1 MGQAPRV
8 TGVTPVTRGLAHNA
22 GNLVHPQSFRMPLP
36 SLRIELTTPQT
47 VDGRRAPFQSLWL
60 LVRLAHAHRI
70 APEQPVVRL
79 ADLRGAVSD
88 ASTLRMTISR
98 AFRDWHNWGIQAG
111 WGEARDREPRFL
123 NADKRS
129 QGPFW
134 LTPEDA
140 ARVVC
145 VVDGGIATDV
155 EIRAFLGIAVA
166 PTDTAAVD
174 SQGET
179 APAGALSGPAAGTP
193 NPAFWHAFLTA
204 RHAMR
209 EGRLLHA
216 LGAGPAA
223 SSSERGGALLALRH
237 AAEAAD
243 NDFQRALVT
252 LGEAMA
258 ARRLGDSTRAS
269 ALLSQLRAHR
279 RQRHV
284 LGNDYLAAMERIV
297 TAWCAYDR
305 RDFDLAAGLL
315 ARLGDAEPG
324 RSLLRYHPQIRF
336 EWNNLCALIERARLL
351 YADPAEVAPA
361 VRSQAAQRIVA
372 QFETALAAALES
384 QAVDA
389 VRQVAANLGM
399 TCWLL
404 RDAIPGEHG
413 GTVDA
418 VRWLAMS
425 EWLALRNGSPL
436 QSAWNAIALMRLARA
451 DTDRPPLTL
460 ADLRVQAG
468 PFAEA
473 FDARYWPERWADVA
487 AQRLREHDSGRHRYG
502 PVQVSGLLLEH
513 AWFAHADGDRIA
525 AHASIR
531 RLTETLADLAPHDR
545 AYFQQALRQ
554 LPQPDAAL
562 ATVR

>member
-1 MGQAPRV
+1 MTTTLSLRPA
-8 TGVTPVTRGLAHNA
+8 
-22 GNLVHPQSFRMPLP
+22 FRMTPPALP
-36 SLRIELTTPQT
+36 ALHVELTTPQT

-60 LVRLAHAHRI
+60 LVRLAYAHRLS
-70 APEQPVVRL
+70 PEQPVVRL

-88 ASTLRMTISR
+88 ASTQRMMISR
-98 AFRDWHNWGIQAG
+98 AFRDWQNWGVQAG

-145 VVDGGIATDV
+145 LVEGRIADDTDV
-155 EIRAFLGIAVA
+155 RAFLGIAVPDSA
-166 PTDTAAVD
+166 TDHAVD
-174 SQGET
+174 TGS
-179 APAGALSGPAAGTP
+179 ALSGPAPGTP

-216 LGAGPAA
+216 LSTNPSA
-223 SSSERGGALLALRH
+223 SDTERGGALLALRH
-237 AAEAAD
+237 ASDAAD

-305 RDFDLAAGLL
+305 RDLDLAAGLL
-315 ARLGDAEPG
+315 ARLVDAEPE

-336 EWNNLCALIERARLL
+336 EWNNLSALIERARLL
-351 YADPAEVAPA
+351 YADDTDMAID
-361 VRSQAAQRIVA
+361 VRAQAARHIVA

-384 QAVDA
+384 QAADA
-389 VRQVAANLGM
+389 VQQVAANLGM

-404 RDAIPGEHG
+404 RDVLGEATHSD

-425 EWLALRNGSPL
+425 EWQALRNGGPL
-436 QSAWNAIALMRLARA
+436 QSAWNAIALMRIARA
-451 DTDRPPLTL
+451 DTCRPPLTL
-460 ADLRVQAG
+460 ADLQNQAG

-473 FDARYWPERWADVA
+473 FDARYWPPRWVEVA
-487 AQRLREHDSGRHRYG
+487 ALRLREHDSGRHRYG
-502 PVQVSGLLLEH
+502 RVQVSGLLLEL
-513 AWFAHADGDRIA
+513 AWFAHADGDHTT
-525 AHASIR
+525 AHTAVE
-531 RLTETLADLAPHDR
+531 RLSEAMQELAPHDR
-545 AYFQQALRQ
+545 AYFVQALKQ
-554 LPQPDAAL
+554 LTQ
-562 ATVR
+562 ATESAP

>member
-1 MGQAPRV
+1 MQPP
-8 TGVTPVTRGLAHNA
+8 T
-22 GNLVHPQSFRMPLP
+22 LP
-36 SLRIELTTPQT
+36 ALHLELTTPQT

-60 LVRLAHAHRI
+60 LVRLAYAHRLS
-70 APEQPVVRL
+70 PEQPFVRL

-88 ASTLRMTISR
+88 ASTQRMMISR
-98 AFRDWHNWGIQAG
+98 AFRDWQNWGVQAG
-111 WGEARDREPRFL
+111 WGEQRDREPRFL

-145 VVDGGIATDV
+145 LVEGRIADDTDV
-155 EIRAFLGIAVA
+155 RAFLGIATA
-166 PTDTAAVD
+166 ECATDSAAEATA
-174 SQGET
+174 S
-179 APAGALSGPAAGTP
+179 ALSGPAPGTP

-216 LGAGPAA
+216 LGAGTHTGSA
-223 SSSERGGALLALRH
+223 SDAERGGALLALRH
-237 AAEAAD
+237 AGDAAD

-284 LGNDYLAAMERIV
+284 LGNDYLAAMERVV

-305 RDFDLAAGLL
+305 RDLDLAAGLL
-315 ARLGDAEPG
+315 ARMADAEPG

-336 EWNNLCALIERARLL
+336 EWNNLSALIERARLL
-351 YADPAEVAPA
+351 YADTADVAPE
-361 VRSQAAQRIVA
+361 VRGQTAQRIVA

-384 QAVDA
+384 QASDA
-389 VRQVAANLGM
+389 VQQVAANLGM

-404 RDAIPGEHG
+404 RDALGNSAPDD
-413 GTVDA
+413 GTTDA

-425 EWLALRNGSPL
+425 EWQALRNGGPL
-436 QSAWNAIALMRLARA
+436 QSAWNAIALMRIARA
-451 DTDRPPLTL
+451 DAPHAALTL
-460 ADLRVQAG
+460 ADLRAQAG

-473 FDARYWPERWADVA
+473 FDARYWPQRWADVA
-487 AQRLREHDSGRHRYG
+487 ALRLREHDSGRHRYG
-502 PVQVSGLLLEH
+502 HVQVSGLLLEL
-513 AWFAHADGDRIA
+513 AWFANADGD
-525 AHASIR
+525 HATTR
-531 RLTETLADLAPHDR
+531 TAMERLSETTQDLAPHDR
-545 AYFQQALRQ
+545 AYFVQALKQ
-554 LPQPDAAL
+554 LAQATEAAP
-562 ATVR
+562 

>member
-1 MGQAPRV
+1 M
-8 TGVTPVTRGLAHNA
+8 TPSTL
-22 GNLVHPQSFRMPLP
+22 PPLHV
-36 SLRIELTTPQT
+36 ELTTPQT

-60 LVRLAHAHRI
+60 LVRLAYAHRLS
-70 APEQPVVRL
+70 PEQPLVRL

-88 ASTLRMTISR
+88 ASTQRMMISR
-98 AFRDWHNWGIQAG
+98 AFRDWQNWGVQAG
-111 WGEARDREPRFL
+111 WGEQRDREPRFL

-145 VVDGGIATDV
+145 LVEGRIADDTDV
-155 EIRAFLGIAVA
+155 RAFLGIAA
-166 PTDTAAVD
+166 PEGCPDIGAEPNA
-174 SQGET
+174 S
-179 APAGALSGPAAGTP
+179 ALSGPAPGTP

-216 LGAGPAA
+216 LSTGTGTSNGTSA
-223 SSSERGGALLALRH
+223 SDTERGGALLALRH
-237 AAEAAD
+237 AGDAAD

-305 RDFDLAAGLL
+305 RDLDLAAGLL
-315 ARLGDAEPG
+315 ARLADAEPG

-336 EWNNLCALIERARLL
+336 EWNNLSALIERARLL
-351 YADPAEVAPA
+351 YADADGIASD
-361 VRSQAAQRIVA
+361 VRAQAAQRIVA

-384 QAVDA
+384 QASDA
-389 VRQVAANLGM
+389 VQQVAANLGM

-404 RDAIPGEHG
+404 RDVLGNAAHAD

-425 EWLALRNGSPL
+425 EWQALRNGGPL
-436 QSAWNAIALMRLARA
+436 QSAWNAIALMRIARA
-451 DTDRPPLTL
+451 DTSRPALTL
-460 ADLRVQAG
+460 YDLRAQAG

-473 FDARYWPERWADVA
+473 FDARYWPQRWTDVA
-487 AQRLREHDSGRHRYG
+487 ALRLREHDSGRHRYG
-502 PVQVSGLLLEH
+502 HVQVSGLLLEL
-513 AWFAHADGDRIA
+513 AWFAQADRDHATARTTME
-525 AHASIR
+525 
-531 RLTETLADLAPHDR
+531 RLSQTMQDLAPHDR
-545 AYFQQALRQ
+545 AYFVQALKQ
-554 LPQPDAAL
+554 LTQMAETPP
-562 ATVR
+562 

>member
-1 MGQAPRV
+1 MAPRFV
-8 TGVTPVTRGLAHNA
+8 
-22 GNLVHPQSFRMPLP
+22 
-36 SLRIELTTPQT
+36 SLRLIACMTPPALPALHVELTTPQT

-60 LVRLAHAHRI
+60 LVRLAYAHRLS
-70 APEQPVVRL
+70 PEQPLVRL

-88 ASTLRMTISR
+88 ASTQRMMISR
-98 AFRDWHNWGIQAG
+98 AFRDWQNWGVQAG
-111 WGEARDREPRFL
+111 WGEQRDREPRFL

-145 VVDGGIATDV
+145 VVEGRIADDADV
-155 EIRAFLGIAVA
+155 RAFLGIAS
-166 PTDTAAVD
+166 PDGSTDNSTDASA
-174 SQGET
+174 S
-179 APAGALSGPAAGTP
+179 ALSGPAPGTP

-216 LGAGPAA
+216 LSA
-223 SSSERGGALLALRH
+223 SSGASDTERGGALLALRH
-237 AAEAAD
+237 AGDAAD

-305 RDFDLAAGLL
+305 RDLDLAAGLL
-315 ARLGDAEPG
+315 ARLADAEPG

-336 EWNNLCALIERARLL
+336 EWNNLSALIERARLL
-351 YADPAEVAPA
+351 YADADGIALD
-361 VRSQAAQRIVA
+361 VRAQAAQRIVA

-384 QAVDA
+384 QASDA
-389 VRQVAANLGM
+389 VQQVAANLGM

-404 RDAIPGEHG
+404 RDVLGNSTHAD

-425 EWLALRNGSPL
+425 EWQALRNGGPL
-436 QSAWNAIALMRLARA
+436 QSAWNAIALMRIARA
-451 DTDRPPLTL
+451 DRHGAVLTL
-460 ADLRVQAG
+460 ADLRTQAG

-473 FDARYWPERWADVA
+473 FDARYWPQRWTDVA
-487 AQRLREHDSGRHRYG
+487 ALRLREHDSGRHRYG
-502 PVQVSGLLLEH
+502 HVQVSGLLLEL
-513 AWFAHADGDRIA
+513 AWFAHVDGDHLTARTMMD
-525 AHASIR
+525 
-531 RLTETLADLAPHDR
+531 RLSQAMQDLAPHDR
-545 AYFQQALRQ
+545 AYFVQALKQ
-554 LPQPDAAL
+554 LMHTAQAAPS
-562 ATVR
+562 AAS

>member
-1 MGQAPRV
+1 MTLMESAAPS
-8 TGVTPVTRGLAHNA
+8 A
-22 GNLVHPQSFRMPLP
+22 LP
-36 SLRIELTTPQT
+36 TLHVELTTPQT

-60 LVRLAHAHRI
+60 LVRLAYAHCLS
-70 APEQPVVRL
+70 PEQPLVRL
-79 ADLRGAVSD
+79 VDLRGAVSD
-88 ASTLRMTISR
+88 ASTQRMMISR

-111 WGEARDREPRFL
+111 WGEQRDREPRFL

-134 LTPEDA
+134 LTQEDA
-140 ARVVC
+140 ARVICLVERR
-145 VVDGGIATDV
+145 IATDADV
-155 EIRAFLGIAVA
+155 RAFLGMAA
-166 PTDTAAVD
+166 PDGTTDDTADAIA
-174 SQGET
+174 SG
-179 APAGALSGPAAGTP
+179 LSGPAPGIP
-193 NPAFWHAFLTA
+193 NPMFWHAFLTA

-209 EGRLLHA
+209 EGRLLQA
-216 LGAGPAA
+216 LGTGA
-223 SSSERGGALLALRH
+223 SASDAERGGALVALRH
-237 AAEAAD
+237 AGEAAD

-315 ARLGDAEPG
+315 ARLTEAEPG

-336 EWNNLCALIERARLL
+336 EWNNLSALIERARLL
-351 YADPAEVAPA
+351 YTDAGNTEANTRA
-361 VRSQAAQRIVA
+361 QTAQRIVA

-384 QAVDA
+384 QASDA
-389 VRQVAANLGM
+389 VQQVAANLGM

-404 RDAIPGEHG
+404 RDALDQSAHAD

-425 EWLALRNGSPL
+425 EWQSLRNGGPL
-436 QSAWNAIALMRLARA
+436 QSAWNAIALMRMARSEP
-451 DTDRPPLTL
+451 DRAPLTL
-460 ADLRVQAG
+460 AELRVQAG

-473 FDARYWPERWADVA
+473 FDPCHWPQRWADVA
-487 AQRLREHDSGRHRYG
+487 ALRLREHDSGRHRYG
-502 PVQVSGLLLEH
+502 HVQVSGLLLEL
-513 AWFAHADGDRIA
+513 AWFAHADGDYDTAWA
-525 AHASIR
+525 ALERLHAAMQD
-531 RLTETLADLAPHDR
+531 LTPNDR
-545 AYFQQALRQ
+545 AYFVQAIKPLMQ
-554 LPQPDAAL
+554 AA
-562 ATVR
+562 AARA

>member
-1 MGQAPRV
+1 M
-8 TGVTPVTRGLAHNA
+8 T
-22 GNLVHPQSFRMPLP
+22 LP
-36 SLRIELTTPQT
+36 PLRIELTTPQT

-60 LVRLAHAHRI
+60 LVRLAYAHRI

-88 ASTLRMTISR
+88 ATTLRMTISR
-98 AFRDWHNWGIQAG
+98 AFRDWHNWGVQAG
-111 WGEARDREPRFL
+111 WGEALEREPRFL

-134 LTPEDA
+134 LTAEDA
-140 ARVVC
+140 ARVAC
-145 VVDGGIATDV
+145 MVDGRAAADA
-155 EIRAFLGIAVA
+155 EIRAFLGIS
-166 PTDTAAVD
+166 AASAD
-174 SQGET
+174 A
-179 APAGALSGPAAGTP
+179 APAEAPGDAASASALSGPAAGTP

-204 RHAMR
+204 RHTMR

-216 LGAGPAA
+216 LGAGA
-223 SSSERGGALLALRH
+223 SASDAERGGALLALRH
-237 AAEAAD
+237 AADAAD

-305 RDFDLAAGLL
+305 RDLDLAAGLL
-315 ARLGDAEPG
+315 ARLPDAEPG

-336 EWNNLCALIERARLL
+336 EWNNLSALIERARLL
-351 YADPAEVAPA
+351 YADPASIEPTARA
-361 VRSQAAQRIVA
+361 QAAQRIVA

-384 QAVDA
+384 QAADA
-389 VRQVAANLGM
+389 VQQVAANLGM

-404 RDAIPGEHG
+404 RDALAAADPTA
-413 GTVDA
+413 GTIDA

-425 EWLALRNGSPL
+425 EWLAQRNGSPL
-436 QSAWNAIALMRLARA
+436 QSAWNAVALMRMARA
-451 DTDRPPLTL
+451 DTRRPPLTL
-460 ADLRVQAG
+460 ADIRAQAG

-473 FDARYWPERWADVA
+473 FDARYWPERWTDVA
-487 AQRLREHDSGRHRYG
+487 TLRLREHDSGRHRYG
-502 PVQVSGLLLEH
+502 HVQVCGLLLEH
-513 AWFAHADGDRIA
+513 AWFARADGGTA
-525 AHASIR
+525 AGASID
-531 RLTETLADLAPHDR
+531 RLSRALQDLPPHDR

-554 LPQPDAAL
+554 LTQADVTPAP
-562 ATVR
+562 TR

>member
-1 MGQAPRV
+1 M
-8 TGVTPVTRGLAHNA
+8 TPPML
-22 GNLVHPQSFRMPLP
+22 PPLHV
-36 SLRIELTTPQT
+36 ELTTPQT

-60 LVRLAHAHRI
+60 LVRLAYAHRLS
-70 APEQPVVRL
+70 PEQPLVRL

-88 ASTLRMTISR
+88 ASTQRMMISR
-98 AFRDWHNWGIQAG
+98 AFRDWQNWGVQAG
-111 WGEARDREPRFL
+111 WGEQRDREPRFL

-140 ARVVC
+140 GRVVC
-145 VVDGGIATDV
+145 VVEGRIADDADV
-155 EIRAFLGIAVA
+155 RAFLGINA
-166 PTDTAAVD
+166 PEGSTDISTEANA
-174 SQGET
+174 S
-179 APAGALSGPAAGTP
+179 ALSGPAPGTP

-216 LGAGPAA
+216 LGTGTSA
-223 SSSERGGALLALRH
+223 SDTERGGALLALRH
-237 AAEAAD
+237 AGDAAD

-305 RDFDLAAGLL
+305 RDLDLAAGLL
-315 ARLGDAEPG
+315 ARLADAEPG

-336 EWNNLCALIERARLL
+336 EWNNLSALIERARLL
-351 YADPAEVAPA
+351 YAEPCSIAPD
-361 VRSQAAQRIVA
+361 VRVQAAQRIVA

-384 QAVDA
+384 QASDA
-389 VRQVAANLGM
+389 VQQVAANLGM

-404 RDAIPGEHG
+404 RDVLGNAQHAD

-425 EWLALRNGSPL
+425 EWQALRNGGPL
-436 QSAWNAIALMRLARA
+436 QSAWNAIALMRIARA
-451 DTDRPPLTL
+451 DTSRTALTL
-460 ADLRVQAG
+460 TDLRTQAG
-468 PFAEA
+468 PFSEA
-473 FDARYWPERWADVA
+473 FDARYWPQRWADVA
-487 AQRLREHDSGRHRYG
+487 ALRLREHDSGRHRYG
-502 PVQVSGLLLEH
+502 HVQVSGLLLEL
-513 AWFAHADGDRIA
+513 AWFAHADRDHATARTAMDRLSQA
-525 AHASIR
+525 MQ
-531 RLTETLADLAPHDR
+531 DLAPYDR
-545 AYFQQALRQ
+545 AYFVQALKQ
-554 LPQPDAAL
+554 LAHTTETAP
-562 ATVR
+562 

>member
-1 MGQAPRV
+1 MAATFCCTLLVRM
-8 TGVTPVTRGLAHNA
+8 TPPA
-22 GNLVHPQSFRMPLP
+22 LP
-36 SLRIELTTPQT
+36 TLHVELTTPQT

-60 LVRLAHAHRI
+60 LVRLAYAHRLT
-70 APEQPVVRL
+70 PEQPLVRL
-79 ADLRGAVSD
+79 ADLRRAVSD
-88 ASTLRMTISR
+88 ASTLRMMISR

-111 WGEARDREPRFL
+111 WGEQRDREPRFL

-145 VVDGGIATDV
+145 LVEGRIADDADV
-155 EIRAFLGIAVA
+155 RAFLGIAVPESA
-166 PTDTAAVD
+166 TDHAAD
-174 SQGET
+174 INAS
-179 APAGALSGPAAGTP
+179 ALSGPAPGTP

-216 LGAGPAA
+216 LGASTGA
-223 SSSERGGALLALRH
+223 SDTERGGALLALRH
-237 AAEAAD
+237 AGDAAD

-305 RDFDLAAGLL
+305 RDLDLAAGLL
-315 ARLGDAEPG
+315 ARLADAEPG

-336 EWNNLCALIERARLL
+336 EWNNLSALIERARLL
-351 YADPAEVAPA
+351 YADDAAA
-361 VRSQAAQRIVA
+361 QTRALAAQRIVA

-384 QAVDA
+384 QASDA
-389 VRQVAANLGM
+389 VQQVSANLGM

-404 RDAIPGEHG
+404 RDALESATQAD

-425 EWLALRNGSPL
+425 EWQALRNGGPL
-436 QSAWNAIALMRLARA
+436 QSAWNAIALMRIARA
-451 DTDRPPLTL
+451 NTNRAPLTL
-460 ADLRVQAG
+460 ADLRMQAG

-473 FDARYWPERWADVA
+473 FDARYWPPRWTDVA
-487 AQRLREHDSGRHRYG
+487 ALRLREHDSGRHRYG
-502 PVQVSGLLLEH
+502 HVQVSGLLLEL
-513 AWFAHADGDRIA
+513 AWFAHADGDHAIA
-525 AHASIR
+525 RTAVE
-531 RLTETLADLAPHDR
+531 RLSEAMQDLAPHDR
-545 AYFQQALRQ
+545 AYFVQALKP
-554 LPQPDAAL
+554 LTDAEEASP
-562 ATVR
+562 

>member
-1 MGQAPRV
+1 M
-8 TGVTPVTRGLAHNA
+8 TPPT
-22 GNLVHPQSFRMPLP
+22 LP
-36 SLRIELTTPQT
+36 SLHVELTTPQT

-60 LVRLAHAHRI
+60 LVRLAYAHRLS
-70 APEQPVVRL
+70 PEQPVVRL

-88 ASTLRMTISR
+88 ASTQRMMISR
-98 AFRDWHNWGIQAG
+98 AFRDWQNWGIQAG
-111 WGEARDREPRFL
+111 WGEQRDREPRFL

-140 ARVVC
+140 ARVACLVE
-145 VVDGGIATDV
+145 GRIADDAD
-155 EIRAFLGIAVA
+155 IRAFLGIAA
-166 PTDTAAVD
+166 PEGGVD
-174 SQGET
+174 HLAEAHVS
-179 APAGALSGPAAGTP
+179 ALSGPAAGTP

-216 LGAGPAA
+216 LGAGATA
-223 SSSERGGALLALRH
+223 SDTDRGGALLALRH
-237 AAEAAD
+237 ASDAAD

-305 RDFDLAAGLL
+305 RDLDLAAGLL
-315 ARLGDAEPG
+315 ARLAEAEPG

-336 EWNNLCALIERARLL
+336 EWNNLSALIERARLL
-351 YADPAEVAPA
+351 YAEAGSIAPA
-361 VRSQAAQRIVA
+361 AQTQAAQRIVA

-384 QAVDA
+384 QAADA
-389 VRQVAANLGM
+389 VQQVAANLGM

-404 RDAIPGEHG
+404 RDALSTAPDAD
-413 GTVDA
+413 GTIDA

-425 EWLALRNGSPL
+425 EWQALRNGGPL
-436 QSAWNAIALMRLARA
+436 QSAWNAIALMRIARA
-451 DTDRPPLTL
+451 DTRDAPLTL
-460 ADLRVQAG
+460 ADLRMQAG

-473 FDARYWPERWADVA
+473 FDARYWPPRWTDVA
-487 AQRLREHDSGRHRYG
+487 ALRLREHDSGRHRYG
-502 PVQVSGLLLEH
+502 HVQVSGLLLEL
-513 AWFAHADGDRIA
+513 AWFAHADGDHVA
-525 AHASIR
+525 ARTATD
-531 RLTETLADLAPHDR
+531 RLSQAMQDLAPHDR
-545 AYFQQALRQ
+545 AYFVQALKGFAQASENAR
-554 LPQPDAAL
+554 
-562 ATVR
+562 

>member
-1 MGQAPRV
+1 M
-8 TGVTPVTRGLAHNA
+8 T
-22 GNLVHPQSFRMPLP
+22 LP
-36 SLRIELTTPQT
+36 PLRIELTTPQT

-60 LVRLAHAHRI
+60 LVRLAYAHRL
-70 APEQPVVRL
+70 APEQPLVRL
-79 ADLRGAVSD
+79 ADLRGVVSD
-88 ASTLRMTISR
+88 ASTVRMVISR
-98 AFRDWHNWGIQAG
+98 AFRDWQNWGVQAG
-111 WGEARDREPRFL
+111 WGEQRDREPRFL
-123 NADKRS
+123 NADRRS

-134 LTPEDA
+134 LTSEDA

-145 VVDGGIATDV
+145 LVEGRIADDADV
-155 EIRAFLGIAVA
+155 RAFLGIAA
-166 PTDTAAVD
+166 GPENPTDT
-174 SQGET
+174 T
-179 APAGALSGPAAGTP
+179 ADTTASALSGPAPGTP

-216 LGAGPAA
+216 LNATTPAGASNA
-223 SSSERGGALLALRH
+223 ERGGALLALRH
-237 AAEAAD
+237 AGDAAD

-305 RDFDLAAGLL
+305 RDLDLAAGLL
-315 ARLGDAEPG
+315 ARLADAEPG

-336 EWNNLCALIERARLL
+336 EWNNLSALIERARLL
-351 YADPAEVAPA
+351 YADVADVA
-361 VRSQAAQRIVA
+361 QAARAQAAQRIVA
-372 QFETALAAALES
+372 QFEAALAAALES
-384 QAVDA
+384 QAADA
-389 VRQVAANLGM
+389 VQQVAANLGM

-404 RDAIPGEHG
+404 RDVLEHPAHTD

-425 EWLALRNGSPL
+425 EWQALRNGGPL
-436 QSAWNAIALMRLARA
+436 QSAWNAIALMRIARA
-451 DTDRPPLTL
+451 SADRAPLTL
-460 ADLRVQAG
+460 ADLRTQAG

-473 FDARYWPERWADVA
+473 FDARYWPARWADVA
-487 AQRLREHDSGRHRYG
+487 ALRLREHDSGRHRYG
-502 PVQVSGLLLEH
+502 HVQVSGLLLEL
-513 AWFAHADGDRIA
+513 AWFAHADGDHA
-525 AHASIR
+525 TAHTAMQ
-531 RLTETLADLAPHDR
+531 RLSEAMQDLAPHDR
-545 AYFQQALRQ
+545 AYFMQALKQ
-554 LPQPDAAL
+554 LTHATEAAP
-562 ATVR
+562 

>member
-1 MGQAPRV
+1 M
-8 TGVTPVTRGLAHNA
+8 TPPTLSALHV
-22 GNLVHPQSFRMPLP
+22 
-36 SLRIELTTPQT
+36 ELTTPQT

-60 LVRLAHAHRI
+60 LVRLAYAHRLS
-70 APEQPVVRL
+70 PEQPLVRL

-88 ASTLRMTISR
+88 ASTQRMMISR
-98 AFRDWHNWGIQAG
+98 AFRDWQNWGVQAG
-111 WGEARDREPRFL
+111 WGEQRDREPRFL

-145 VVDGGIATDV
+145 LVEGRIADDTDV
-155 EIRAFLGIAVA
+155 RAFLGIAA
-166 PTDTAAVD
+166 PEGSPDIGAEPNA
-174 SQGET
+174 S
-179 APAGALSGPAAGTP
+179 ALSGPAPGTP

-216 LGAGPAA
+216 LSTGT
-223 SSSERGGALLALRH
+223 STSDTERGGALLALRH
-237 AAEAAD
+237 AGDAAD

-269 ALLSQLRAHR
+269 GLLSQLRAHR

-305 RDFDLAAGLL
+305 RDLDLAAGLL
-315 ARLGDAEPG
+315 ARLADAEPG

-336 EWNNLCALIERARLL
+336 EWNNLSALIDRARLL
-351 YADPAEVAPA
+351 YADADGIASD
-361 VRSQAAQRIVA
+361 VRAQAAQRIVA

-384 QAVDA
+384 QASDA
-389 VRQVAANLGM
+389 VQQVAANLGM

-404 RDAIPGEHG
+404 RDVLGNAVHAD

-425 EWLALRNGSPL
+425 EWQALRNGGPL
-436 QSAWNAIALMRLARA
+436 QSAWNAIALMRIARA
-451 DTDRPPLTL
+451 DTRRAALTL
-460 ADLRVQAG
+460 NDLRTQAG

-473 FDARYWPERWADVA
+473 FDARYWPQRWADVA
-487 AQRLREHDSGRHRYG
+487 ALRLREHDSGRHRYG
-502 PVQVSGLLLEH
+502 HVQVSGLLLEL
-513 AWFAHADGDRIA
+513 AWFAHADRD
-525 AHASIR
+525 HATLR
-531 RLTETLADLAPHDR
+531 TAMNRLAQATQDLAPHDR
-545 AYFQQALRQ
+545 AYFVQALKQ
-554 LPQPDAAL
+554 LTQMAETP
-562 ATVR
+562 R

>member
-1 MGQAPRV
+1 M
-8 TGVTPVTRGLAHNA
+8 TPPT
-22 GNLVHPQSFRMPLP
+22 LP
-36 SLRIELTTPQT
+36 ALHVELTTPQT

-60 LVRLAHAHRI
+60 LVRLAYAHRLS
-70 APEQPVVRL
+70 PEQPLVRL

-88 ASTLRMTISR
+88 ASTQRMMISR
-98 AFRDWHNWGIQAG
+98 AFRDWQNWGVQAG
-111 WGEARDREPRFL
+111 WGEQRDREPRFL

-140 ARVVC
+140 TRVVC
-145 VVDGGIATDV
+145 LVEGRIADDADV
-155 EIRAFLGIAVA
+155 RAFLGLSAPESSADNIA
-166 PTDTAAVD
+166 
-174 SQGET
+174 ET
-179 APAGALSGPAAGTP
+179 NASALSGPVPGTP

-216 LGAGPAA
+216 LGAGTSA
-223 SSSERGGALLALRH
+223 SDAERGGALLALRH
-237 AAEAAD
+237 ASDAAD

-305 RDFDLAAGLL
+305 RDLDLAAGLL
-315 ARLGDAEPG
+315 ARLADAEPG

-336 EWNNLCALIERARLL
+336 EWNNLSALIERARLL
-351 YADPAEVAPA
+351 YADADSVAA
-361 VRSQAAQRIVA
+361 DVRAQAAQRIVA

-384 QAVDA
+384 QAADA
-389 VRQVAANLGM
+389 VQQVAANLGM

-404 RDAIPGEHG
+404 RDVLGNSAHAD

-425 EWLALRNGSPL
+425 EWQALRNGGPL
-436 QSAWNAIALMRLARA
+436 QSAWNAIALMRIARA
-451 DTDRPPLTL
+451 DASRAPCTL
-460 ADLRVQAG
+460 ADLRTQAG

-473 FDARYWPERWADVA
+473 FDARYWPQRWAEVA
-487 AQRLREHDSGRHRYG
+487 ALRLREHDSGRHRYG
-502 PVQVSGLLLEH
+502 HVQVSGLLLEL
-513 AWFAHADGDRIA
+513 AWFAHADGD
-525 AHASIR
+525 HATACTTMD
-531 RLTETLADLAPHDR
+531 RLSQALQDLAPHDR
-545 AYFQQALRQ
+545 AYFVQALKQ
-554 LPQPDAAL
+554 LTHTADTPS
-562 ATVR
+562 

>member
-1 MGQAPRV
+1 M
-8 TGVTPVTRGLAHNA
+8 TP
-22 GNLVHPQSFRMPLP
+22 PPLP
-36 SLRIELTTPQT
+36 ALHVELTTPQT

-60 LVRLAHAHRI
+60 LVRLAYAHRLS
-70 APEQPVVRL
+70 PEQPLVRL

-88 ASTLRMTISR
+88 ASTQRMMISR
-98 AFRDWHNWGIQAG
+98 AFRDWQNWGVQAG

-140 ARVVC
+140 ERVVC
-145 VVDGGIATDV
+145 VVEGRIADDADV
-155 EIRAFLGIAVA
+155 RAFLGIAA
-166 PTDTAAVD
+166 PDGSTDNTTEANA
-174 SQGET
+174 S
-179 APAGALSGPAAGTP
+179 ALSGPAPGTP

-216 LGAGPAA
+216 LGASTGA
-223 SSSERGGALLALRH
+223 SDTERGGALLALRH
-237 AAEAAD
+237 ASDAAD

-284 LGNDYLAAMERIV
+284 LGNDFLAAMERIV

-305 RDFDLAAGLL
+305 RDLDLAAGLL
-315 ARLGDAEPG
+315 ARLADAEPG

-336 EWNNLCALIERARLL
+336 EWNNLSALIERARLL
-351 YADPAEVAPA
+351 YADADGLALDLRA
-361 VRSQAAQRIVA
+361 QAAQRIVA

-384 QAVDA
+384 QASDA
-389 VRQVAANLGM
+389 VQQVAANLGM

-404 RDAIPGEHG
+404 RDVLGNSAHAD

-425 EWLALRNGSPL
+425 EWQALRNGGPL
-436 QSAWNAIALMRLARA
+436 QSAWNAIALMRIARA
-451 DTDRPPLTL
+451 DTRRAALTL
-460 ADLRVQAG
+460 ADLRTQAG

-473 FDARYWPERWADVA
+473 FDSRYWPQRWTDVA
-487 AQRLREHDSGRHRYG
+487 ALRLREHDSGRHRYG
-502 PVQVSGLLLEH
+502 HVQVSGLLLEL
-513 AWFAHADGDRIA
+513 AWFAHAERDHVTARTTME
-525 AHASIR
+525 
-531 RLTETLADLAPHDR
+531 RLSQAMQDLAPHDR
-545 AYFQQALRQ
+545 AYFVQALKQ
-554 LPQPDAAL
+554 LTQMAEAPP
-562 ATVR
+562 